1 MSKKLVIL
9 GGGESGIG
17 SAVLGVKQ
25 GFEVFVSDAGTI
37 AHEVQKELNELGVS
51 FEEGGHDLDVILKA
65 SLVMKS
71 PGIPDHI
78 DLIQQ
83 IRSSKI
89 KIVSEIEFASQ
100 YTDATL
106 IGITGSNGKTTTAT
120 IIYEILK
127 SENIDVDIAGNI
139 GVSFASKVAASNT
152 KNYVL
157 ELSSFQLDGIIDLN
171 PHIAIMTNLS
181 PDHLDRYNNSF
192 ENYIN
197 SKFNIIKN
205 QSEKDYFI
213 YDLEDVKIV
222 EFIKNNNHK
231 IKSNLLPFSTTKT
244 KDSVTYLEDKNIISI
259 INKNKIIMPTNNFP
273 LIGTHNLKNAM
284 AATTVANLLKIR
296 KETIRKSLEH
306 FQAVEHRLEHVLKI
320 NKVNYINDSKAT
332 NVNAAYYALDSMQ
345 SSTVWI
351 VGGIDKGNKYE
362 ELFSLVNEKVKA
374 IICLGKDNKKI
385 FENFE
390 NLVEYITEVKSM
402 SEAVK
407 EAYTIAKSN
416 DNVLLSP
423 ACASFDL
430 FKNYEDRG
438 EQFKAEVRK
447 L

>member
-1 MSKKLVIL
+1 MILVL
-9 GGGESGIG
+9 GSGESGVG
-17 SAVLGVKQ
+17 SALLAKSKGLS
-25 GFEVFVSDAGTI
+25 VFVSDSSLI
-37 AHEVQKELNELGVS
+37 EKPYKELLLKNDIQ
-51 FEEGGHDLDVILKA
+51 FEENGHVKANKLNVDYVI
-65 SLVMKS
+65 KS
-71 PGIPDHI
+71 PGIPDTAAI
-78 DLIQQ
+78 IKKLTNKQIQ
-83 IRSSKI
+83 II
-89 KIVSEIEFASQ
+89 SEIEFASKF
-100 YTDATL
+100 TDATI
-106 IGITGSNGKTTTAT
+106 IGVTGSNGKTTTTT

-139 GVSFASKVAASNT
+139 GVSFASKITASNT

-157 ELSSFQLDGIIDLN
+157 ELSSFQLDGIIDFN

-231 IKSNLLPFSTTKT
+231 IKSNLLPFSTIKT
-244 KDSVTYLEDKNIISI
+244 TDSVTYLEDKNIISI

-407 EAYTIAKSN
+407 EAYSIAKSN

>member
-1 MSKKLVIL
+1 MILVL
-9 GGGESGIG
+9 GSGESGVG
-17 SAVLGVKQ
+17 SALLAKSKGLS
-25 GFEVFVSDAGTI
+25 VFVSDSSLI
-37 AHEVQKELNELGVS
+37 EKNYKELLLKNDIQ
-51 FEEGGHDLDVILKA
+51 FEENGHEQANKLNVDYVI
-65 SLVMKS
+65 KS
-71 PGIPDHI
+71 PGIPDTATI
-78 DLIQQ
+78 IKQLTNNQTQ
-83 IRSSKI
+83 II
-89 KIVSEIEFASQ
+89 SEIEFASKF
-100 YTDATL
+100 TDANI
-106 IGITGSNGKTTTAT
+106 IGVTGSNGKTTTTT

-139 GVSFASKVAASNT
+139 GVSFASKVAASNAR
-152 KNYVL
+152 NYVL
-157 ELSSFQLDGIIDLN
+157 ELSSFQLDGIIDFN

-213 YDLEDVKIV
+213 YDLDDVKIV
-222 EFIKNNNHK
+222 QFIKNNIHK
-231 IKSNLLPFSTTKT
+231 IKSNLLPFSTIKT
-244 KDSVTYLEDKNIISI
+244 TDSVTYLEDKNIISI

-407 EAYTIAKSN
+407 EAYSIAKSN
-416 DNVLLSP
+416 DSVLLSP

>member
-1 MSKKLVIL
+1 MILVL
-9 GGGESGIG
+9 GSGESGVG
-17 SAVLGVKQ
+17 SALLAKSKGLS
-25 GFEVFVSDAGTI
+25 VFVSDSSLI
-37 AHEVQKELNELGVS
+37 EKNYKELLLKNDIQ
-51 FEEGGHDLDVILKA
+51 FEENGHEQANKLNVDYVI
-65 SLVMKS
+65 KS
-71 PGIPDHI
+71 PGIPETAAI
-78 DLIQQ
+78 IKQLTNKQIQ
-83 IRSSKI
+83 II
-89 KIVSEIEFASQ
+89 SEIEFASKF
-100 YTDATL
+100 TDATI
-106 IGITGSNGKTTTAT
+106 IGVTGSNGKTTTT
-120 IIYEILK
+120 TMIYEILK
-127 SENIDVDIAGNI
+127 SENADVDIAGNI
-139 GVSFASKVAASNT
+139 GISFASKVAASNT

-157 ELSSFQLDGIIDLN
+157 ELSSFQLDGIIDFN

-213 YDLEDVKIV
+213 YDLDDVKIV
-222 EFIKNNNHK
+222 QFIKNNIHK
-231 IKSNLLPFSTTKT
+231 IKSNLLPFSTIKT
-244 KDSVTYLEDKNIISI
+244 TDSVTYLEDKNIISI

-362 ELFSLVNEKVKA
+362 ELFTLVNEKVKA

-407 EAYTIAKSN
+407 EAYSIAKSN

>member
-1 MSKKLVIL
+1 MILIL
-9 GGGESGIG
+9 GSGESGVG
-17 SAVLGVKQ
+17 SALLAKSKGLDVLI
-25 GFEVFVSDAGTI
+25 SDSGTI
-37 AHEVQKELNELGVS
+37 KKVFKNILLKNNID
-51 FEEGGHDLDVILKA
+51 FEENGHQRAL
-65 SLVMKS
+65 SLNFNLVVKS
-71 PGIPDHI
+71 PGISDSNPVVI
-78 DLIQQ
+78 NLIKKN
-83 IRSSKI
+83 IPVI
-89 KIVSEIEFASQ
+89 SEIEFAFGFTNSNI
-100 YTDATL
+100 
-106 IGITGSNGKTTTAT
+106 IGITGSNGKTTVSSL
-120 IIYEILK
+120 IFDILK
-127 SENIDVDIAGNI
+127 RSEMDVDLVGNI
-139 GVSFASKVAASNT
+139 GKSFASSVSFSPDR
-152 KNYVL
+152 KNFVI
-157 ELSSFQLDGIIDLN
+157 EISSFQLDGIKKFS
-171 PHIAIMTNLS
+171 PHIAVLLNLS
-181 PDHLDRYNNSF
+181 ADHLDRYNNSF

-213 YDLEDVKIV
+213 YDLDDVKIV
-222 EFIKNNNHK
+222 QFIKNNIHK
-231 IKSNLLPFSTTKT
+231 IKSNLLPFSTIKT
-244 KDSVTYLEDKNIISI
+244 TDSVTYLEDKNIISI

-407 EAYTIAKSN
+407 EAYSIAKSN
-416 DNVLLSP
+416 DSVLLSP

>member
-1 MSKKLVIL
+1 ALLAKSKGL
-9 GGGESGIG
+9 S
-17 SAVLGVKQ
+17 
-25 GFEVFVSDAGTI
+25 VFVSDSNLI
-37 AHEVQKELNELGVS
+37 EKNYKELLLKNDIQ
-51 FEEGGHDLDVILKA
+51 FEENGHEQANKLNVDYVI
-65 SLVMKS
+65 KS
-71 PGIPDHI
+71 PGIPETAAI
-78 DLIQQ
+78 IKKLTNKQIQ
-83 IRSSKI
+83 II
-89 KIVSEIEFASQ
+89 SEIEFASKF
-100 YTDATL
+100 TDATI
-106 IGITGSNGKTTTAT
+106 IGITGSNGKTTTTT
-120 IIYEILK
+120 IIHEILK
-127 SENIDVDIAGNI
+127 SENTDVDIAGNI
-139 GVSFASKVAASNT
+139 GISFASKVAASNK

-157 ELSSFQLDGIIDLN
+157 ELSSFQLDGIIDFN

-213 YDLEDVKIV
+213 YDLEDVNIV
-222 EFIKNNNHK
+222 EFIKNNIHK

-244 KDSVTYLEDKNIISI
+244 IDSVTYLEDKNIISI
-259 INKNKIIMPTNNFP
+259 INKNKIIMPINNFP

-407 EAYTIAKSN
+407 EAYSIAKSN
-416 DNVLLSP
+416 DSVLLSP

>member
-1 MSKKLVIL
+1 MILIL
-9 GGGESGIG
+9 GSGESGVG
-17 SAVLGVKQ
+17 SALLAKSKGLS
-25 GFEVFVSDAGTI
+25 VFVSDSSLI
-37 AHEVQKELNELGVS
+37 EKNYKELLLKNDIQ
-51 FEEGGHDLDVILKA
+51 FEENGHEQANKLNVDYVI
-65 SLVMKS
+65 KS
-71 PGIPDHI
+71 PGIPNTAAI
-78 DLIQQ
+78 IKQLINKQ
-83 IRSSKI
+83 IQI
-89 KIVSEIEFASQ
+89 ISEIEFASKF
-100 YTDATL
+100 TDATI
-106 IGITGSNGKTTTAT
+106 IGVTGSNGKTTTTT

-127 SENIDVDIAGNI
+127 SENTDVDIAGNI

-157 ELSSFQLDGIIDLN
+157 ELSSFQLDGIIDFN

-181 PDHLDRYNNSF
+181 LDHLDRYNNSF
-192 ENYIN
+192 ENYIK

-222 EFIKNNNHK
+222 EFIKKNIHK

-244 KDSVTYLEDKNIISI
+244 IDSVTYLEDKNIISI

-345 SSTVWI
+345 SSTIWI

-407 EAYTIAKSN
+407 EAYIIAKSN
-416 DNVLLSP
+416 DSVLLSP

>member
-1 MSKKLVIL
+1 MILVL
-9 GGGESGIG
+9 GSGESGVG
-17 SAVLGVKQ
+17 SALLAKSKGLS
-25 GFEVFVSDAGTI
+25 VFVSDSSLI
-37 AHEVQKELNELGVS
+37 EKNYKELLLKNDIQ
-51 FEEGGHDLDVILKA
+51 FEENGHEQANKLNVDYVI
-65 SLVMKS
+65 KS
-71 PGIPDHI
+71 PGIPDTATI
-78 DLIQQ
+78 IKQLTNNQTQ
-83 IRSSKI
+83 II
-89 KIVSEIEFASQ
+89 SEIEFASKF
-100 YTDATL
+100 TDANI
-106 IGITGSNGKTTTAT
+106 IGVTGSNGKTTTTT

-157 ELSSFQLDGIIDLN
+157 ELSSFQLDGIIDFN

-213 YDLEDVKIV
+213 YDLDDVKIV
-222 EFIKNNNHK
+222 QFIKNNIHK
-231 IKSNLLPFSTTKT
+231 IKSNLLPFSTIKT
-244 KDSVTYLEDKNIISI
+244 TDSVTYLEDKNIISI

-407 EAYTIAKSN
+407 EAYSIAKSN
-416 DNVLLSP
+416 DSVLLSP

>member
-1 MSKKLVIL
+1 MILVL
-9 GGGESGIG
+9 GSGESGVG
-17 SAVLGVKQ
+17 SALLAKSKGLS
-25 GFEVFVSDAGTI
+25 VFVSDSSLI
-37 AHEVQKELNELGVS
+37 EKNYKELLLKNDIL
-51 FEEGGHDLDVILKA
+51 FEENGHEQANKLNVDYVI
-65 SLVMKS
+65 KS
-71 PGIPDHI
+71 PGIPNTAAI
-78 DLIQQ
+78 IKQLIHKQ
-83 IRSSKI
+83 IQI
-89 KIVSEIEFASQ
+89 ISEIEFASKF
-100 YTDATL
+100 TDATI
-106 IGITGSNGKTTTAT
+106 IGVTGSNGKTTTTT

-127 SENIDVDIAGNI
+127 SENTDVDIAGNI

-157 ELSSFQLDGIIDLN
+157 ELSSFQLDGILDFN

-192 ENYIN
+192 ENYIK

-222 EFIKNNNHK
+222 EFIKNNIHK

-244 KDSVTYLEDKNIISI
+244 IDSVTYLEDKNIISI

-332 NVNAAYYALDSMQ
+332 NVNAAYYALNSMQ
-345 SSTVWI
+345 SSTIWI

-407 EAYTIAKSN
+407 EAYSIAKSN
-416 DNVLLSP
+416 DSVLLSP

>member
-1 MSKKLVIL
+1 MILVL
-9 GGGESGIG
+9 GSGESGVG
-17 SAVLGVKQ
+17 SALLAKSKGLS
-25 GFEVFVSDAGTI
+25 VFVSDSSLI
-37 AHEVQKELNELGVS
+37 EKNYKELLLKNDIQ
-51 FEEGGHDLDVILKA
+51 FEENGHEQANKLNVDYVI
-65 SLVMKS
+65 KS
-71 PGIPDHI
+71 PGIPETAAIIKQLNHKQ
-78 DLIQQ
+78 IQ
-83 IRSSKI
+83 II
-89 KIVSEIEFASQ
+89 SEIEFASKF
-100 YTDATL
+100 TDATI
-106 IGITGSNGKTTTAT
+106 IGVTGSNGKTTTTT

-127 SENIDVDIAGNI
+127 SENTDVDIAGNI

-157 ELSSFQLDGIIDLN
+157 ELSSFQLDGIIDFN

-222 EFIKNNNHK
+222 EFIKNNIHK

-244 KDSVTYLEDKNIISI
+244 IDSVTYLEDKNIISI

-332 NVNAAYYALDSMQ
+332 NVNAAYYALESMQ
-345 SSTVWI
+345 SSTIWI

-407 EAYTIAKSN
+407 EAYSIAKSN
-416 DNVLLSP
+416 DSVLLSP

>member
-1 MSKKLVIL
+1 MILVL
-9 GGGESGIG
+9 GSGESGVG
-17 SAVLGVKQ
+17 SALLAKSKGLP
-25 GFEVFVSDAGTI
+25 VFVSDSSLI
-37 AHEVQKELNELGVS
+37 KKVYKELLIKNEIN
-51 FEEGGHDLDVILKA
+51 FEEKGHLHATTLDIDYVI
-65 SLVMKS
+65 KS
-71 PGIPDHI
+71 PGIPDSSEI
-78 DLIQQ
+78 VQQLINKNIQV
-83 IRSSKI
+83 I
-89 KIVSEIEFASQ
+89 SEIEFA
-100 YTDATL
+100 YKFIDAKI
-106 IGITGSNGKTTTAT
+106 IGVTGSNGKTTTSSL
-120 IIYEILK
+120 IYEILI
-127 SENIDVDIAGNI
+127 NADFDVDIAGNI
-139 GVSFASKVAASNT
+139 GTSFATKINDKQK

-157 ELSSFQLDGIIDLN
+157 ELSSFQLDGIVKFN
-171 PHIAIMTNLS
+171 PHIAVMTSLS
-181 PDHLDRYNNSF
+181 PDHLDRYEDNY

-205 QSEKDYFI
+205 QTAADYFI
-213 YDLEDVKIV
+213 YDSEDLQIIK
-222 EFIKNNNHK
+222 FIKNNSEK
-231 IKSNLLPFSTTKT
+231 IKSTLLPFSISKT
-244 KDSVTYLEDKNIISI
+244 KESVTYIEDKNIISI
-259 INKNKIIMPTNNFP
+259 INKKKLIMPTNNFP

-296 KETIRKSLEH
+296 KDTIRKSLEH

-332 NVNAAYYALDSMQ
+332 NVNAAYYALDSME

-385 FENFE
+385 IENFE
-390 NLVEYITEVKSM
+390 NLVEYITEVKTM

-407 EAYTIAKSN
+407 EAYSIAKSN
-416 DNVLLSP
+416 DSVLLSP

-438 EQFKAEVRK
+438 RQFKAEVRK

>member
-1 MSKKLVIL
+1 MILVL
-9 GGGESGIG
+9 GSGESGVG
-17 SAVLGVKQ
+17 SALLAKSKGLS
-25 GFEVFVSDAGTI
+25 VFVSDSSLI
-37 AHEVQKELNELGVS
+37 EKNYKELLLKNDIQ
-51 FEEGGHDLDVILKA
+51 FEENGHEQANKLNVDYVI
-65 SLVMKS
+65 KS
-71 PGIPDHI
+71 PGIPNTAAI
-78 DLIQQ
+78 IKQLIHKQ
-83 IRSSKI
+83 IQI
-89 KIVSEIEFASQ
+89 ISEIEFASKF
-100 YTDATL
+100 TDATI
-106 IGITGSNGKTTTAT
+106 IGVTGSNGKTTTTT

-127 SENIDVDIAGNI
+127 SENTDVDIAGNI

-157 ELSSFQLDGIIDLN
+157 ELSSFQLDGIIDFN

-222 EFIKNNNHK
+222 EFIKKNIHK

-244 KDSVTYLEDKNIISI
+244 IDSVTYLEDKNIISI

-345 SSTVWI
+345 SSTIWI

-407 EAYTIAKSN
+407 EAYSIAKSN
-416 DNVLLSP
+416 DSVLLSP

>member
-1 MSKKLVIL
+1 MVLVL
-9 GGGESGIG
+9 GSGESGVG
-17 SAVLGVKQ
+17 SALLAKSKGLS
-25 GFEVFVSDAGTI
+25 VFVSDSSLI
-37 AHEVQKELNELGVS
+37 EKNYKELLLKNDIQ
-51 FEEGGHDLDVILKA
+51 FEENGHVQANKLNVDYVI
-65 SLVMKS
+65 KS
-71 PGIPDHI
+71 PGIPDTAAI
-78 DLIQQ
+78 IRQLTNKQTQ
-83 IRSSKI
+83 II
-89 KIVSEIEFASQ
+89 SEIEFASKF
-100 YTDATL
+100 TDATI
-106 IGITGSNGKTTTAT
+106 IGVTGSNGKTTTTT

-157 ELSSFQLDGIIDLN
+157 ELSSFQLDGIIDFN

-213 YDLEDVKIV
+213 YDLDDVKIV
-222 EFIKNNNHK
+222 QFIKNNIHK
-231 IKSNLLPFSTTKT
+231 IKSNLLPFSTIKT
-244 KDSVTYLEDKNIISI
+244 TDSVTYLEDKNIISI

-407 EAYTIAKSN
+407 EAYSIAKSN
-416 DNVLLSP
+416 DSVLLSP

>member
-1 MSKKLVIL
+1 MILVL
-9 GGGESGIG
+9 GSGESGVG
-17 SAVLGVKQ
+17 SALLAKSKGLS
-25 GFEVFVSDAGTI
+25 VFVSDSSLI
-37 AHEVQKELNELGVS
+37 EKNYKELLLKNNIK
-51 FEEGGHDLDVILKA
+51 FEENGHVQANKLNVDYVI
-65 SLVMKS
+65 KS
-71 PGIPDHI
+71 PGIPETAAI
-78 DLIQQ
+78 IKQLTNKQIQ
-83 IRSSKI
+83 II
-89 KIVSEIEFASQ
+89 SEIEFASKF
-100 YTDATL
+100 TDATI
-106 IGITGSNGKTTTAT
+106 IGVTGSNGKTTTT
-120 IIYEILK
+120 TMIYEILK
-127 SENIDVDIAGNI
+127 SENADVDIAGNI
-139 GVSFASKVAASNT
+139 GISFASKVAASNT

-157 ELSSFQLDGIIDLN
+157 ELSSFQLDGIIDFN

-213 YDLEDVKIV
+213 YDLDDVKIV
-222 EFIKNNNHK
+222 QFIKNNIHK
-231 IKSNLLPFSTTKT
+231 IKSNLLPFSTNKT
-244 KDSVTYLEDKNIISI
+244 TDSVTYLENKNIISI

-407 EAYTIAKSN
+407 EAYSIAKSN
-416 DNVLLSP
+416 DSVLLSP

>member
-1 MSKKLVIL
+1 MILVL
-9 GGGESGIG
+9 GSGESGVG
-17 SAVLGVKQ
+17 SALLAKSKGLS
-25 GFEVFVSDAGTI
+25 VFVSDSSLI
-37 AHEVQKELNELGVS
+37 EKNYKELLLKNDIL
-51 FEEGGHDLDVILKA
+51 FEENGHEQANKLNVDYVI
-65 SLVMKS
+65 KS
-71 PGIPDHI
+71 PGIPNTAAI
-78 DLIQQ
+78 IKQLIHKQ
-83 IRSSKI
+83 IQI
-89 KIVSEIEFASQ
+89 ISEIEFASKF
-100 YTDATL
+100 TDATI
-106 IGITGSNGKTTTAT
+106 IGVTGSNGKTTTTT

-127 SENIDVDIAGNI
+127 SENTDVDIAGNI

-157 ELSSFQLDGIIDLN
+157 ELSSFQLDGIIDFN

-192 ENYIN
+192 EKYIN

-222 EFIKNNNHK
+222 EFIKNNIHK

-244 KDSVTYLEDKNIISI
+244 IDSVTYLEDKNIISI

-345 SSTVWI
+345 SSTIWI

-407 EAYTIAKSN
+407 EAYSIAKSN
-416 DNVLLSP
+416 DSVLLSP

>member
-1 MSKKLVIL
+1 MILVL
-9 GGGESGIG
+9 GSGESGVG
-17 SAVLGVKQ
+17 SALLAKSKGLS
-25 GFEVFVSDAGTI
+25 VFVSDSSLI
-37 AHEVQKELNELGVS
+37 EKNYKELLLKNDIL
-51 FEEGGHDLDVILKA
+51 FEENGHEQANKLNVDYVI
-65 SLVMKS
+65 KS
-71 PGIPDHI
+71 PGIPNTAAI
-78 DLIQQ
+78 IKQLIHKQ
-83 IRSSKI
+83 IQI
-89 KIVSEIEFASQ
+89 ISEIEFASKF
-100 YTDATL
+100 TDATI
-106 IGITGSNGKTTTAT
+106 IGVTGSNGKTTTTT

-127 SENIDVDIAGNI
+127 SENTDVDIAGNI

-157 ELSSFQLDGIIDLN
+157 ELSSFQLDGILDFN

-192 ENYIN
+192 ENYIK

-222 EFIKNNNHK
+222 EFIKNNIHK

-244 KDSVTYLEDKNIISI
+244 IDSVTYLEDKNIISI

-345 SSTVWI
+345 SSTIWI

-362 ELFSLVNEKVKA
+362 ELFTLVNEKVKA

-407 EAYTIAKSN
+407 EAYSIAKSN
-416 DNVLLSP
+416 DSVLLSP

>member
-1 MSKKLVIL
+1 MILVL
-9 GGGESGIG
+9 GSGESGVG
-17 SAVLGVKQ
+17 SALLAKSKGLS
-25 GFEVFVSDAGTI
+25 VFVSDSSLI
-37 AHEVQKELNELGVS
+37 EKNYKELLLKNDIQ
-51 FEEGGHDLDVILKA
+51 FEENGHVQANKLNVDYVI
-65 SLVMKS
+65 KS
-71 PGIPDHI
+71 PGIPDTATI
-78 DLIQQ
+78 IKQLTNNQTQ
-83 IRSSKI
+83 II
-89 KIVSEIEFASQ
+89 SEIEFASKF
-100 YTDATL
+100 TDANI
-106 IGITGSNGKTTTAT
+106 IGVTGSNGKTTTTT

-157 ELSSFQLDGIIDLN
+157 ELSSFQLDGIIDFN

-213 YDLEDVKIV
+213 YDLDDVKIV
-222 EFIKNNNHK
+222 QFIKNNIHK
-231 IKSNLLPFSTTKT
+231 IKSNLLPFSTIKT
-244 KDSVTYLEDKNIISI
+244 TDSVTYLEDKNIISI

-407 EAYTIAKSN
+407 EAYSIAKSN
-416 DNVLLSP
+416 DSVLLSP

>member
-1 MSKKLVIL
+1 MILVL
-9 GGGESGIG
+9 GSGESGVG
-17 SAVLGVKQ
+17 SALLAKSKGLS
-25 GFEVFVSDAGTI
+25 VFVSDSSLI
-37 AHEVQKELNELGVS
+37 EKNYKELLLKNNIK
-51 FEEGGHDLDVILKA
+51 FEENGHVQANKLNVDYVI
-65 SLVMKS
+65 KS
-71 PGIPDHI
+71 PGIPDTATI
-78 DLIQQ
+78 IKQLTNNQTQ
-83 IRSSKI
+83 II
-89 KIVSEIEFASQ
+89 SEIEFASKF
-100 YTDATL
+100 TDANI
-106 IGITGSNGKTTTAT
+106 IGVTGSNGKTTTTT
-120 IIYEILK
+120 IIYDILK

-157 ELSSFQLDGIIDLN
+157 ELSSFQLDGIIDFN

-213 YDLEDVKIV
+213 YDLDDVKIV
-222 EFIKNNNHK
+222 QFIKNNIHK
-231 IKSNLLPFSTTKT
+231 IKSNLLPFSTIKT
-244 KDSVTYLEDKNIISI
+244 TDSVTYLEDKNIISI

-407 EAYTIAKSN
+407 EAYSIAKSN
-416 DNVLLSP
+416 DSVLLSP

>member
-1 MSKKLVIL
+1 MILVL
-9 GGGESGIG
+9 GSGESGVG
-17 SAVLGVKQ
+17 SALLAKSKGLS
-25 GFEVFVSDAGTI
+25 VFVSDSSLI
-37 AHEVQKELNELGVS
+37 EKNYKELLLKNDIQ
-51 FEEGGHDLDVILKA
+51 FEENGHEQANKLNVDYVI
-65 SLVMKS
+65 KS
-71 PGIPDHI
+71 PGIPNTAAI
-78 DLIQQ
+78 IKQLIHKQ
-83 IRSSKI
+83 IQI
-89 KIVSEIEFASQ
+89 ISEIEFASKF
-100 YTDATL
+100 TEATI
-106 IGITGSNGKTTTAT
+106 IGVTGSNGKTTTTT

-127 SENIDVDIAGNI
+127 SENTDVDIAGNI

-157 ELSSFQLDGIIDLN
+157 ELSSFQLDGIIDFN

-192 ENYIN
+192 ENYIK

-222 EFIKNNNHK
+222 EFIKKNIHK

-244 KDSVTYLEDKNIISI
+244 IDSVTYLEDKNIISI

-345 SSTVWI
+345 SSTIWI

-407 EAYTIAKSN
+407 EAYSIAKSN
-416 DNVLLSP
+416 DSVLLSP

>member
-1 MSKKLVIL
+1 MILVL
-9 GGGESGIG
+9 GSGESGVG
-17 SAVLGVKQ
+17 SALLAKSKGLS
-25 GFEVFVSDAGTI
+25 VFVSDSSLI
-37 AHEVQKELNELGVS
+37 ENNYKELLLKNDIQ
-51 FEEGGHDLDVILKA
+51 FEENGHEQANKLNVDYVI
-65 SLVMKS
+65 KS
-71 PGIPDHI
+71 PGIPETAAI
-78 DLIQQ
+78 IKQLTNKQIQ
-83 IRSSKI
+83 II
-89 KIVSEIEFASQ
+89 SEIEFASKF
-100 YTDATL
+100 TDATI
-106 IGITGSNGKTTTAT
+106 IGVTGSNGKTTTT
-120 IIYEILK
+120 TMIYEILK
-127 SENIDVDIAGNI
+127 SENADVDIAGNI
-139 GVSFASKVAASNT
+139 GISFASKVAASNT

-157 ELSSFQLDGIIDLN
+157 ELSSFQLDGIIDFN

-197 SKFNIIKN
+197 SKFNILKN

-213 YDLEDVKIV
+213 YDLEDVNIV
-222 EFIKNNNHK
+222 EFIKNNIHK

-244 KDSVTYLEDKNIISI
+244 IDSVTYLEDKNIISI

-362 ELFSLVNEKVKA
+362 ELFTLVNEKVKA

-407 EAYTIAKSN
+407 EAYSIAKSN

-438 EQFKAEVRK
+438 EQFKAEIRK

>member
-1 MSKKLVIL
+1 MILVL
-9 GGGESGIG
+9 GSGESGVG
-17 SAVLGVKQ
+17 SALLAKSKGLS
-25 GFEVFVSDAGTI
+25 VFVSDSSLI
-37 AHEVQKELNELGVS
+37 EKNYKELLLKNDIL
-51 FEEGGHDLDVILKA
+51 FEENGHEQANKLNVDYVI
-65 SLVMKS
+65 KS
-71 PGIPDHI
+71 PGIPNTAAI
-78 DLIQQ
+78 IKQLIHKQ
-83 IRSSKI
+83 IQI
-89 KIVSEIEFASQ
+89 ISEIEFASKF
-100 YTDATL
+100 TDATI
-106 IGITGSNGKTTTAT
+106 IGVTGSNGKTTTTT

-127 SENIDVDIAGNI
+127 SENTDVDIAGNI

-157 ELSSFQLDGIIDLN
+157 ELSSFQLDGIIDFN

-192 ENYIN
+192 ENYIK

-222 EFIKNNNHK
+222 EFIKKNIHK

-244 KDSVTYLEDKNIISI
+244 IDSVTYLEDKNIISI

-345 SSTVWI
+345 SSTIWI

-407 EAYTIAKSN
+407 EAYSIAKSN
-416 DNVLLSP
+416 DSVLLSP

>member
-1 MSKKLVIL
+1 MILVL
-9 GGGESGIG
+9 GSGESGVG
-17 SAVLGVKQ
+17 SALLAKSKGLS
-25 GFEVFVSDAGTI
+25 VFVSDSSLI
-37 AHEVQKELNELGVS
+37 EKNYKELLLKNDIQ
-51 FEEGGHDLDVILKA
+51 FEENGHDKANKLNVDYVI
-65 SLVMKS
+65 KS
-71 PGIPDHI
+71 PGIPNTAAI
-78 DLIQQ
+78 IKQLIHKQ
-83 IRSSKI
+83 IQI
-89 KIVSEIEFASQ
+89 ISEIEFASKF
-100 YTDATL
+100 TDATI
-106 IGITGSNGKTTTAT
+106 IGVTGSNGKTTTTT

-127 SENIDVDIAGNI
+127 SENTDVDIAGNI

-345 SSTVWI
+345 SSTIWI

-407 EAYTIAKSN
+407 EAYSIAKSN
-416 DNVLLSP
+416 DSVLLSP

>member
-1 MSKKLVIL
+1 MILVL
-9 GGGESGIG
+9 GSGESGVG
-17 SAVLGVKQ
+17 SALLAKSKGLS
-25 GFEVFVSDAGTI
+25 VFVSDSSLI
-37 AHEVQKELNELGVS
+37 EKNYKELLLKNDIQ
-51 FEEGGHDLDVILKA
+51 FEENGHEQANKLNVDYVI
-65 SLVMKS
+65 KS
-71 PGIPDHI
+71 PGIPETAAIIKQLNHKQ
-78 DLIQQ
+78 IQ
-83 IRSSKI
+83 II
-89 KIVSEIEFASQ
+89 SEIEFASKF
-100 YTDATL
+100 TDATI
-106 IGITGSNGKTTTAT
+106 IGVTGSNGKTTTT
-120 IIYEILK
+120 TMIYEILK
-127 SENIDVDIAGNI
+127 SENADVDIAGNI
-139 GVSFASKVAASNT
+139 GISFASKVAASNT

-157 ELSSFQLDGIIDLN
+157 ELSSFQLDGIIDFN

-192 ENYIN
+192 KNYIN
-197 SKFNIIKN
+197 SKFNILKN

-213 YDLEDVKIV
+213 YDLEDVNIV
-222 EFIKNNNHK
+222 EFIKNNIHK

-244 KDSVTYLEDKNIISI
+244 IDSVTYLEDKNIISI

-332 NVNAAYYALDSMQ
+332 NVNAAYYALDSIQ

-362 ELFSLVNEKVKA
+362 ELFTLVNEKVKA

-407 EAYTIAKSN
+407 EAYSIAKSN

>member
-1 MSKKLVIL
+1 MILVL
-9 GGGESGIG
+9 GSGESGVG
-17 SAVLGVKQ
+17 SALLAKSKGLS
-25 GFEVFVSDAGTI
+25 VFVSDSSLI
-37 AHEVQKELNELGVS
+37 EKNYKELLLKNDIQ
-51 FEEGGHDLDVILKA
+51 FEENGHEQANKLNVDYVI
-65 SLVMKS
+65 KS
-71 PGIPDHI
+71 PGIPETAAIIKQLNHKQ
-78 DLIQQ
+78 IQ
-83 IRSSKI
+83 II
-89 KIVSEIEFASQ
+89 SEIEFASKF
-100 YTDATL
+100 TDATI
-106 IGITGSNGKTTTAT
+106 IGVTGSNGKTTTTT

-127 SENIDVDIAGNI
+127 SENTDVDIAGNI
-139 GVSFASKVAASNT
+139 GISFASKVAASNT

-157 ELSSFQLDGIIDLN
+157 ELSSFQLDGIIDFN

-192 ENYIN
+192 ENYIK

-222 EFIKNNNHK
+222 EFIKNNIHK

-244 KDSVTYLEDKNIISI
+244 IDSVTYLEDKNIISI

-345 SSTVWI
+345 SSTIWI

-407 EAYTIAKSN
+407 EAYSIAKSN
-416 DNVLLSP
+416 DSVLLSP

>member
-1 MSKKLVIL
+1 MILVL
-9 GGGESGIG
+9 GSGESGVG
-17 SAVLGVKQ
+17 SALLAKSKGLS
-25 GFEVFVSDAGTI
+25 VFVSDSSLI
-37 AHEVQKELNELGVS
+37 EKNYKELLLKNDIL
-51 FEEGGHDLDVILKA
+51 FEENGHEQANKLNVDYVI
-65 SLVMKS
+65 KS
-71 PGIPDHI
+71 PGIPNTAAI
-78 DLIQQ
+78 IKQLIHKQ
-83 IRSSKI
+83 IQI
-89 KIVSEIEFASQ
+89 ISEIEFASKF
-100 YTDATL
+100 TDATI
-106 IGITGSNGKTTTAT
+106 IGVTGSNGKTTTTT

-127 SENIDVDIAGNI
+127 SENTDVDIAGNI

-157 ELSSFQLDGIIDLN
+157 ELSSFQLDGILDFN

-192 ENYIN
+192 ENYIK

-222 EFIKNNNHK
+222 EFIKNNIHK

-244 KDSVTYLEDKNIISI
+244 IDSVTYLEDKNIISI

-273 LIGTHNLKNAM
+273 LIGIHNLKNAM

-345 SSTVWI
+345 SSTIWI

-362 ELFSLVNEKVKA
+362 ELFTLVNEKVKA

-407 EAYTIAKSN
+407 EAYSIAKSN
-416 DNVLLSP
+416 DSVLLSP

>member
-1 MSKKLVIL
+1 MILVL
-9 GGGESGIG
+9 GSGESGVG
-17 SAVLGVKQ
+17 SALLAKSKGLS
-25 GFEVFVSDAGTI
+25 VFVSDSNMI
-37 AHEVQKELNELGVS
+37 EKKYKELLLNNDIQ
-51 FEEGGHDLDVILKA
+51 FEENGHEQANKLNVDYVI
-65 SLVMKS
+65 KS
-71 PGIPDHI
+71 PGIPDTAAI
-78 DLIQQ
+78 IKKFVLKQTQ
-83 IRSSKI
+83 II
-89 KIVSEIEFASQ
+89 SEIEFASKF
-100 YTDATL
+100 TDATI
-106 IGITGSNGKTTTAT
+106 IGVTGSNGKTTTAT

-157 ELSSFQLDGIIDLN
+157 ELSSFQLDGIIDFN

-407 EAYTIAKSN
+407 EAYSIAKSN

>member
-1 MSKKLVIL
+1 MILVL
-9 GGGESGIG
+9 GSGESGVG
-17 SAVLGVKQ
+17 SALLAKSKGLS
-25 GFEVFVSDAGTI
+25 VFVSDSSLI
-37 AHEVQKELNELGVS
+37 EKNYKELLLKNDIQ
-51 FEEGGHDLDVILKA
+51 FEENGHEQANKLDVDYVI
-65 SLVMKS
+65 KS
-71 PGIPDHI
+71 PGIPETAAIIKQLNHKQ
-78 DLIQQ
+78 IQ
-83 IRSSKI
+83 II
-89 KIVSEIEFASQ
+89 SEIEFASKF
-100 YTDATL
+100 TDATI
-106 IGITGSNGKTTTAT
+106 IGVTGSNGKTTTTT

-127 SENIDVDIAGNI
+127 SENTDVDIAGNI
-139 GVSFASKVAASNT
+139 GISFASKVAASNT

-157 ELSSFQLDGIIDLN
+157 ELSSFQLDGIIDFH

-222 EFIKNNNHK
+222 EFIKNNIHK

-244 KDSVTYLEDKNIISI
+244 IDSVTYLEDKNIISI

-273 LIGTHNLKNAM
+273 LIGNHNLKNAM

-306 FQAVEHRLEHVLKI
+306 FQTVEHRLEHVLKI

-407 EAYTIAKSN
+407 EAYSIAKSN
-416 DNVLLSP
+416 DCVLLSP

>member
-1 MSKKLVIL
+1 MILVL
-9 GGGESGIG
+9 GSGESGVG
-17 SAVLGVKQ
+17 SALLAKSKGLS
-25 GFEVFVSDAGTI
+25 VFVSDSSLI
-37 AHEVQKELNELGVS
+37 EKNYKELLLKNDIQ
-51 FEEGGHDLDVILKA
+51 FEENGHEQANKLNVDYVI
-65 SLVMKS
+65 KS
-71 PGIPDHI
+71 PGIPETAAIIKQLNHKQ
-78 DLIQQ
+78 IQ
-83 IRSSKI
+83 II
-89 KIVSEIEFASQ
+89 SEIEFASKF
-100 YTDATL
+100 TDATI
-106 IGITGSNGKTTTAT
+106 IGVTGSNGKTTTT
-120 IIYEILK
+120 TMIYEILK
-127 SENIDVDIAGNI
+127 SENADVDIAGNI
-139 GVSFASKVAASNT
+139 GISFASKVAASNT

-157 ELSSFQLDGIIDLN
+157 ELSSFQLDGIIDFN

-192 ENYIN
+192 KNYIN
-197 SKFNIIKN
+197 SKFNILKN

-213 YDLEDVKIV
+213 YDLEDVNIV
-222 EFIKNNNHK
+222 EFIKNNIHK

-244 KDSVTYLEDKNIISI
+244 IDSVTYLEDKNIISI

-362 ELFSLVNEKVKA
+362 ELFTLVNEKVKA
-374 IICLGKDNKKI
+374 IICLGKDNNKI

-407 EAYTIAKSN
+407 EAYSIAKSN

>member
-1 MSKKLVIL
+1 MILVL
-9 GGGESGIG
+9 GSGESGVG
-17 SAVLGVKQ
+17 SALLAKSKGLS
-25 GFEVFVSDAGTI
+25 VFVSDI
-37 AHEVQKELNELGVS
+37 SLIKKKYKELLLKNDIQ
-51 FEEGGHDLDVILKA
+51 FEENGHVEANKLIIDYVI
-65 SLVMKS
+65 KS
-71 PGIPDHI
+71 PGIPDTATI
-78 DLIQQ
+78 IKKFTYKQIQ
-83 IRSSKI
+83 II
-89 KIVSEIEFASQ
+89 SEIEFASKF
-100 YTDATL
+100 TDSTI
-106 IGITGSNGKTTTAT
+106 IGVTGSNGKTTTT
-120 IIYEILK
+120 TLIYKILK
-127 SENIDVDIAGNI
+127 NENFDVEIAGNI
-139 GVSFASKVAASNT
+139 GFSFASKIATSNAKT
-152 KNYVL
+152 YAL
-157 ELSSFQLDGIIDLN
+157 ELSSFQLDGVIDFN

-181 PDHLDRYNNSF
+181 TDHLKRYNNSF
-192 ENYIN
+192 ESYIN

-205 QSEKDYFI
+205 QTEKDYFI
-213 YDLEDVKIV
+213 YDLEDVQIV
-222 EFIKNNNHK
+222 KFIKNNINK
-231 IKSNLLPFSTTKT
+231 IKSNLLPFSITKT

-273 LIGTHNLKNAM
+273 LIGIHNLKNAM

-362 ELFSLVNEKVKA
+362 ELFTLVNEKVKA
-374 IICLGKDNKKI
+374 IICLGKENKKI
-385 FENFE
+385 IENFE

-407 EAYTIAKSN
+407 EAYSIAKSN

>member
-1 MSKKLVIL
+1 MILVL
-9 GGGESGIG
+9 GSGESGVG
-17 SAVLGVKQ
+17 SALLAKSKGLS
-25 GFEVFVSDAGTI
+25 VFVSESNMI
-37 AHEVQKELNELGVS
+37 EKKYKELLLNNDIQ
-51 FEEGGHDLDVILKA
+51 FEENGHLEADKLNVDYVI
-65 SLVMKS
+65 KS
-71 PGIPDHI
+71 PGIPDTAAI
-78 DLIQQ
+78 IKKFVLKQIQ
-83 IRSSKI
+83 II
-89 KIVSEIEFASQ
+89 SEIEFASKF
-100 YTDATL
+100 TDATI
-106 IGITGSNGKTTTAT
+106 IGVTGSNGKTTTAT

-244 KDSVTYLEDKNIISI
+244 KDSVTYLEDNNIISI

>member
-1 MSKKLVIL
+1 MILVL
-9 GGGESGIG
+9 GSGESGVG
-17 SAVLGVKQ
+17 SALLAKSKGLS
-25 GFEVFVSDAGTI
+25 VFVSDSSLI
-37 AHEVQKELNELGVS
+37 EKNYKELLLKNDIL
-51 FEEGGHDLDVILKA
+51 FEENGHEQANKLNVDYVI
-65 SLVMKS
+65 KS
-71 PGIPDHI
+71 PGIPNTAAI
-78 DLIQQ
+78 IKQLIHKQ
-83 IRSSKI
+83 IQI
-89 KIVSEIEFASQ
+89 ISEIEFASKF
-100 YTDATL
+100 TDATI
-106 IGITGSNGKTTTAT
+106 IGVTGSNGKTTTTT

-127 SENIDVDIAGNI
+127 SENTDVDIAGNI

-157 ELSSFQLDGIIDLN
+157 ELSSFQLDGILDFN

-192 ENYIN
+192 ENYIK

-222 EFIKNNNHK
+222 EFIKNNIHK

-244 KDSVTYLEDKNIISI
+244 IDSVTYLEDKNIISI

-273 LIGTHNLKNAM
+273 LIGIHNLKNAM

-345 SSTVWI
+345 SSTIWI

-407 EAYTIAKSN
+407 EAYSIAKSN
-416 DNVLLSP
+416 DSVLLSP

>member
-1 MSKKLVIL
+1 MILVL
-9 GGGESGIG
+9 GSGESGVG
-17 SAVLGVKQ
+17 SALLAKSKGLS
-25 GFEVFVSDAGTI
+25 VFVSDSSLI
-37 AHEVQKELNELGVS
+37 EKNYKELLLKNDIQ
-51 FEEGGHDLDVILKA
+51 FEENGHVQANKLNVDYVI
-65 SLVMKS
+65 KS
-71 PGIPDHI
+71 PGIPDTATI
-78 DLIQQ
+78 IKQLTNNQTQ
-83 IRSSKI
+83 II
-89 KIVSEIEFASQ
+89 SEIEFASKF
-100 YTDATL
+100 TDANI
-106 IGITGSNGKTTTAT
+106 IGVTGSNGKTTTTT

-139 GVSFASKVAASNT
+139 GVSFASKVAASNA

-157 ELSSFQLDGIIDLN
+157 ELSSFQLDGIIDFN

-362 ELFSLVNEKVKA
+362 ELFTLVNEKVKA

-407 EAYTIAKSN
+407 EAYSIAKSN

>member
-1 MSKKLVIL
+1 MILVL
-9 GGGESGIG
+9 GSGESGVG
-17 SAVLGVKQ
+17 SALLAKSKGLS
-25 GFEVFVSDAGTI
+25 VFVSDSSLI
-37 AHEVQKELNELGVS
+37 EKKYKELLFKNDIQ
-51 FEEGGHDLDVILKA
+51 FEENGHEQANKLNVDYVI
-65 SLVMKS
+65 KS
-71 PGIPDHI
+71 PGIPDTATI
-78 DLIQQ
+78 IKQLTNNQTQ
-83 IRSSKI
+83 II
-89 KIVSEIEFASQ
+89 SEIEFASKF
-100 YTDATL
+100 TDANI
-106 IGITGSNGKTTTAT
+106 IGVTGSNGKTTTTT
-120 IIYEILK
+120 IIYDILK

-157 ELSSFQLDGIIDLN
+157 ELSSFQLDGIIDFN

-213 YDLEDVKIV
+213 YDLDDVKIV
-222 EFIKNNNHK
+222 QFIKNNIHK
-231 IKSNLLPFSTTKT
+231 IKSNLLPFSTIKT
-244 KDSVTYLEDKNIISI
+244 TDSVTYLEDKNIISI

-332 NVNAAYYALDSMQ
+332 NVNATYYALDSMQ

-407 EAYTIAKSN
+407 EAYSIAKSN
-416 DNVLLSP
+416 DSVLLSP

>member
-1 MSKKLVIL
+1 LIEKNY
-9 GGGESGIG
+9 
-17 SAVLGVKQ
+17 
-25 GFEVFVSDAGTI
+25 
-37 AHEVQKELNELGVS
+37 KELLLKNDIQ
-51 FEEGGHDLDVILKA
+51 FEENGHEQANKLNVDYVI
-65 SLVMKS
+65 KS
-71 PGIPDHI
+71 PGIPNTAAI
-78 DLIQQ
+78 IKQLIHKQ
-83 IRSSKI
+83 IQI
-89 KIVSEIEFASQ
+89 ISEIEFASKF
-100 YTDATL
+100 TDATI
-106 IGITGSNGKTTTAT
+106 IGVTGSNGKTTTTT

-127 SENIDVDIAGNI
+127 SENTDVDIAGNI

-157 ELSSFQLDGIIDLN
+157 ELSSFQLDGILDFN

-192 ENYIN
+192 ENYIK

-222 EFIKNNNHK
+222 EFIKNNIHK

-244 KDSVTYLEDKNIISI
+244 IDSVTYLEDKNIISI

-345 SSTVWI
+345 SSTIWI

-407 EAYTIAKSN
+407 EAYSIAKSN
-416 DNVLLSP
+416 DSVLLSP

>member
-1 MSKKLVIL
+1 MILVL
-9 GGGESGIG
+9 GSGESGVG
-17 SAVLGVKQ
+17 SALLAKSKGLS
-25 GFEVFVSDAGTI
+25 VFVSDSSLI
-37 AHEVQKELNELGVS
+37 EKNYKELLLKNDIQ
-51 FEEGGHDLDVILKA
+51 FEENGHVQANKLNVDYVI
-65 SLVMKS
+65 KS
-71 PGIPDHI
+71 PGIPETAAI
-78 DLIQQ
+78 IKQLTNKQTQ
-83 IRSSKI
+83 II
-89 KIVSEIEFASQ
+89 SEIEFASKF
-100 YTDATL
+100 TDATI
-106 IGITGSNGKTTTAT
+106 IGVTGSNGKTTTTT

-139 GVSFASKVAASNT
+139 GVSFASKVAASNAR
-152 KNYVL
+152 NYVL
-157 ELSSFQLDGIIDLN
+157 ELSSFQLDGIIDFN

-213 YDLEDVKIV
+213 YDLDDVKIV
-222 EFIKNNNHK
+222 QFIKNNIHK
-231 IKSNLLPFSTTKT
+231 IKSNLLPFSTIKT
-244 KDSVTYLEDKNIISI
+244 TDSVTYLEDKNIISI

-407 EAYTIAKSN
+407 EAYSIAKSN